1 MVVGRNCSKD
11 DRKLGLEMKYGLKM
25 WKINQ
30 PIRKWPA
37 AKENDGRC
45 CAKRLCHN
53 IHKQRYAAKVEAA
66 KIYQNIWYYMVLLNN
81 WFLHKIL

>member
-1 MVVGRNCSKD
+1 
-11 DRKLGLEMKYGLKM
+11 MKYGMKM

-37 AKENDGRC
+37 AEENDGRC

-66 KIYQNIWYYMVLLNN
+66 KIYQNLWYYLIIGFFIKYYDI
-81 WFLHKIL
+81 WDTRASS